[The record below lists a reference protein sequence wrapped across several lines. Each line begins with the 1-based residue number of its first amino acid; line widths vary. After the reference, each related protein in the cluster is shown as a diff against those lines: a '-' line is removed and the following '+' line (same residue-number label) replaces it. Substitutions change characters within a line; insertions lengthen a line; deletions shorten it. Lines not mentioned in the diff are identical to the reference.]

1 MSNLTPKQEQFCR
14 EYVIDFNATQAAIR
28 AGYSE
33 NGAEVQGCRMLS
45 NANIQEL
52 IKSLQDTTAEKLQI
66 TKEMIVENIKSIAF
80 SETAKDRDRLAGS
93 ELLGKVLGIFEK
105 DNRQKTDNIT
115 IKVSRKKADEV

>member
-33 NGAEVQGCRMLS
+33 NGAEVQAHRMLS